1 MHHYSKFADTAKYVL
16 AALICAS
23 VGCSTS
29 MLGTSDLETFS
40 VGDVVE
46 MPSLSTAE
54 TSESLVSANNEAS
67 SPSTP
72 GDLKS
77 KHAESTIQ
85 SPQGKRK
92 RKVTIEGQQVD
103 PAFLERLKLL
113 KRQQSQ
119 VSKPPVDVSRISKR
133 LSQPIDSRQR
143 TRQVSNSRQSTGRPV
158 IDRRINAASAK
169 QFTNKRIDPPAPSI
183 VAASIPIRRLRDRRK
198 QPPSSLQ
205 YLAASNQGNFKSPIL
220 ASVNHRHENNS
231 SRRLSSVSTSG
242 ANVADQL
249 EPQNAVK
256 AKNSATMNH
265 QSDGSNLV
273 PAVIP
278 TSNVEF
284 QMRMKGVMVA
294 ASGERK
300 AILKTSPNTSQI
312 VKAGSVVFVPVNN
325 EMTEHTVVKIDQ
337 AIHLRNNQTQ
347 KITIIK

>member
-1 MHHYSKFADTAKYVL
+1 M
-16 AALICAS
+16 
-23 VGCSTS
+23 
-29 MLGTSDLETFS
+29 
-40 VGDVVE
+40 
-46 MPSLSTAE
+46 
-54 TSESLVSANNEAS
+54 
-67 SPSTP
+67 
-72 GDLKS
+72 
-77 KHAESTIQ
+77 
-85 SPQGKRK
+85 
-92 RKVTIEGQQVD
+92 
-103 PAFLERLKLL
+103 
-113 KRQQSQ
+113 
-119 VSKPPVDVSRISKR
+119 
-133 LSQPIDSRQR
+133 
-143 TRQVSNSRQSTGRPV
+143 
-158 IDRRINAASAK
+158 
-169 QFTNKRIDPPAPSI
+169 
-183 VAASIPIRRLRDRRK
+183 
-198 QPPSSLQ
+198 
-205 YLAASNQGNFKSPIL
+205 
-220 ASVNHRHENNS
+220 
-231 SRRLSSVSTSG
+231 
-242 ANVADQL
+242 ADQL